1 MNVKLEKKEKSIVE
15 FEIEVDAQKFEEG
28 LQKSFVKNAKRFNV
42 PGFRKGKAPR
52 NVVERYYGVEVLY
65 EDAINI
71 VCAEAYDEAVDNNDI
86 HPIDKPSIDIKQVGR
101 GENLIFTASV
111 AVLPEVELG
120 QYIGVEVEK
129 VPAVVT
135 EEAVDE
141 EVKKAAEKNARMI
154 TVEGRG
160 IQKGDI
166 ADIDFEGFIDGE
178 PFEGGKASGYSLE
191 IGSGQFIEGF
201 EDQLIGAMPADD
213 VEVNVTFPEDY
224 GKNELAGKPAL
235 FKVIINDVKY
245 KELPS
250 IDDEFAKD
258 VSEFDSLEEY
268 KDDIRKKLIEQ
279 AEHKAEHETNDRVI
293 EKVVEN
299 STMEVPDSMVE
310 KRIGGLV
317 RDFDMRL
324 SYQGLNLEQYLSFMG
339 MEYKDFR
346 VQFKE
351 RAEKDVKFQLVLD
364 KIAKIENIA
373 STDDEFNKEVNK
385 IAENYKQNAEEFM
398 KHLRND
404 DIEYIKGTIV
414 IRKTI
419 DFLVQSAKIK

>member
-1 MNVKLEKKEKSIVE
+1 MNVKLEKKEKSVIE
-15 FEIEVDAQKFEEG
+15 LEIEVDAQKFEEG
-28 LQKSFVKNAKRFNV
+28 LQKSFIMNAKKFNV

-71 VCAEAYDEAVDNNDI
+71 VCAEAYDEAVDNHGI
-86 HPIDKPSIDIKQVGR
+86 HPIDKPSIDIKQVGK
-101 GENLIFTASV
+101 GENLIFTANV

-135 EEAVDE
+135 EEDVE
-141 EVKKAAEKNARMI
+141 NELKKVAEKNARMI

-178 PFEGGKASGYSLE
+178 PFEGGTTKGYLLE

-224 GKNELAGKPAL
+224 ANKELAGRPAL
-235 FKVIINDVKY
+235 FKVIVNDIKY
-245 KELPS
+245 KEIPA

-268 KDDIRKKLIEQ
+268 KDDIRKKLLEE
-279 AEHKAEHETNDRVI
+279 AEHKAEHETSDKII

-299 STMEVPDSMVE
+299 STMEVPETMVE
-310 KRIGGLV
+310 KRMDKLV
-317 RDFDMRL
+317 REFEIRL
-324 SYQGLNLEQYLSFMG
+324 SYQGLNLEQYLMFMG
-339 MEYKDFR
+339 MEYSDFR
-346 VQFKE
+346 SQFKD

-364 KIAKIENIA
+364 KISKVEKIE
-373 STDDEFNKEVNK
+373 STDEEFEEEVNK
-385 IAENYKQNAEEFM
+385 IAETYKQKAEDFM

-419 DFLVQSAKIK
+419 DFLIQNAKIK

>member
-1 MNVKLEKKEKSIVE
+1 MNVKLAKKEKSVVE
-15 FEIEVDAQKFEEG
+15 LEIEVDAQKFEEG
-28 LQKSFVKNAKRFNV
+28 LQKSFIKNAKKFNV

-71 VCAEAYDEAVDNNDI
+71 VCAEAYDEAVDNHGI
-86 HPIDKPSIDIKQVGR
+86 HPIDKPSIDIKQVGK
-101 GENLIFTASV
+101 GENLIFTANV

-135 EEAVDE
+135 EEDVE
-141 EVKKAAEKNARMI
+141 NEIKKVAEKNARMI

-178 PFEGGKASGYSLE
+178 PFEGGTTKGYLLE

-224 GKNELAGKPAL
+224 ANKELAGKPAL
-235 FKVIINDVKY
+235 FKVIINDIKY
-245 KELPS
+245 KELPP

-268 KDDIRKKLIEQ
+268 KNDIRKKLLEE
-279 AEHKAEHETNDRVI
+279 AEHKAEHETSDKII

-299 STMEVPDSMVE
+299 STMEVPDTMVE
-310 KRIGGLV
+310 KRMDKLV
-317 RDFDMRL
+317 REFEMRL
-324 SYQGLNLEQYLSFMG
+324 AYQGLNLEQYLAFMG
-339 MEYKDFR
+339 MEFQGFR
-346 VQFKE
+346 SQFRD

-364 KIAKIENIA
+364 KIARVEKIE
-373 STDDEFNKEVNK
+373 STDEEFEEEVNK
-385 IAENYKQNAEEFM
+385 IAETYKQKAEDFM

-419 DFLVQSAKIK
+419 DFLIQNAKIK

>member
-213 VEVNVTFPEDY
+213 VEVNVTFPEDH